1 MARKIGL
8 AEPVSRATA
17 RGARREQLLDTAAE
31 LVLEHGL
38 LGFTMEGLAAAA
50 GVSKALPYRHFA
62 NAEAALVALH
72 DRELG
77 RLAQRILDAVAAADP
92 GDAMLRAAIAAY
104 FDDVEER
111 GDLLNVL
118 AGAGSPLPEIAA
130 GGLRPA
136 PTYVA
141 QLLTRAYGVRGRKA
155 LVLAALLAGL
165 VTAGSDAV
173 GRGDASR
180 RTVER
185 LTTDAAIGAVHA
197 TAGS

>member
-1 MARKIGL
+1 MAAQARL
-8 AEPVSRATA
+8 VSVRPRGTA
-17 RGARREQLLDTAAE
+17 KVERREQLLDAASE
-31 LVLEHGL
+31 LVLQHGL
-38 LGFTMEGLAAAA
+38 RGFTMEGLGAAA

-72 DRELG
+72 DREVG
-77 RLAQRILDAVAAADP
+77 RLAQRMTRAVAAAAP
-92 GDAMLRAAIAAY
+92 GDPMLRAAIAAY

-118 AGAGSPLPEIAA
+118 AGAGSPLPEMA
-130 GGLRPA
+130 GGGQRPA

-141 QLLTRAYGVRGRKA
+141 QLLTQAYGVKGRKA
-155 LVLAALLAGL
+155 LVLASLLAGM

-180 RTVER
+180 RVVER
-185 LTTDAAIGAVHA
+185 LTTDAAVGAIRA
-197 TAGS
+197 TLDG

>member
-1 MARKIGL
+1 MATEAGP
-8 AEPVSRATA
+8 AVPVPRATA
-17 RGARREQLLDTAAE
+17 KVARRTQLLDAAAD
-31 LVLEHGL
+31 LVIQHGL

-77 RLAQRILDAVAAADP
+77 RLAQRILDAVAEADP
-92 GDAMLRAAIAAY
+92 GDPMLRAAIAAY

-111 GDLLNVL
+111 GDLLNIL

-130 GGLRPA
+130 GGMRPA

-141 QLLTRAYGVRGRKA
+141 QLLTRAYGVRGRRS

-173 GRGDASR
+173 GRSDAPR
-180 RTVER
+180 RMVER
-185 LTTDAAIGAVHA
+185 LTTDAAIGAIHA
-197 TAGS
+197 VAGR